1 MFHFVPNEYVKANLT
16 WHSSDL
22 YSFKTM
28 FNYHHYLIYFFVFF
42 FTNCYWYQWY
52 LFCVQYSLH
61 NMLIH
66 AKLLIIYM
74 YYIGRFYL
82 IMVTFIAFMFMYLV
96 LFWKPIVSH
105 CTLKDVL
112 NLFITSYEYLFFVS
126 WLRTKWIAVKD
137 HVICIK
143 IFDIFKV

>member
-28 FNYHHYLIYFFVFF
+28 FNYHHYLIYFFVFL

-74 YYIGRFYL
+74 YYIGRFYDNGY
-82 IMVTFIAFMFMYLV
+82 IYSIYVYVFGFILKTNSKSLYVKRCFEFVYNFIWISFFCILTKNKMNCCKRSCDMY
-96 LFWKPIVSH
+96 
-105 CTLKDVL
+105 
-112 NLFITSYEYLFFVS
+112 
-126 WLRTKWIAVKD
+126 
-137 HVICIK
+137 
-143 IFDIFKV
+143 